1 MAGNTMRLE
10 RGEGASLERLT
21 LVAASSREAS
31 DLLVFANGVVNVYDL
46 AQHLGSATTVPL
58 PIPGAGETSLSPLAP
73 AAPGTTLN
81 ATIKAFALHSGGDT
95 FASMEPGVTLM
106 AHGGIGIDRVYVA
119 DGSVMDATLL
129 GASADQIYLRGFWS
143 DYTKTVSGTTI
154 VLTRSWETL
163 TERVTVAA
171 GEFALNDTLI
181 FADGAVSSFAAK
193 SALSTNPGVALQTIS
208 GFNANLK
215 TPGVG
220 PAVLQSK
227 LDDLANLDP
236 SSNIVLNFTTPVTA
250 AANKFI
256 RIVNDAG
263 SGPSG
268 AGFRGEN
275 TNNTLNIPVN
285 DTTQVT
291 ISGNKVTINP
301 RADLELANKYHIE
314 IDEGA
319 FIAPNAVGSRAFNG
333 TSSLNFSTVTPGSF
347 ALNLAA
353 QSQVMTP
360 DGLLA
365 PAGKWLDV
373 EGIGSQPSDRVSMDL
388 GTASYVLVFKD
399 YSSRPAEP
407 TIGYSGVDAPT
418 FYVAANNFGAD
429 DRVYIDN
436 QSSVA
441 NDLSVERFL
450 STGVAPTQIQFA
462 PSTTPPSLGGYLEVT
477 LVGSTQ
483 TFTSLNDWM
492 AKLNTDNP
500 PLISG

>member
-1 MAGNTMRLE
+1 
-10 RGEGASLERLT
+10 
-21 LVAASSREAS
+21 
-31 DLLVFANGVVNVYDL
+31 
-46 AQHLGSATTVPL
+46 
-58 PIPGAGETSLSPLAP
+58 
-73 AAPGTTLN
+73 N

-256 RIVNDAG
+256 RIV
-263 SGPSG
+263 
-268 AGFRGEN
+268 
-275 TNNTLNIPVN
+275 
-285 DTTQVT
+285 
-291 ISGNKVTINP
+291 KC
-301 RADLELANKYHIE
+301 
-314 IDEGA
+314 
-319 FIAPNAVGSRAFNG
+319 
-333 TSSLNFSTVTPGSF
+333 
-347 ALNLAA
+347 
-353 QSQVMTP
+353 
-360 DGLLA
+360 
-365 PAGKWLDV
+365 
-373 EGIGSQPSDRVSMDL
+373 
-388 GTASYVLVFKD
+388 
-399 YSSRPAEP
+399 
-407 TIGYSGVDAPT
+407 
-418 FYVAANNFGAD
+418 
-429 DRVYIDN
+429 
-436 QSSVA
+436 
-441 NDLSVERFL
+441 
-450 STGVAPTQIQFA
+450 
-462 PSTTPPSLGGYLEVT
+462 GGH
-477 LVGSTQ
+477 
-483 TFTSLNDWM
+483 W
-492 AKLNTDNP
+492 
-500 PLISG
+500 